1 MIYIVGIILI
11 PIYMKSL
18 KNLSILIVSLV
29 LFCSFSLKDSPSYV
43 GKWKGEDKGD
53 IGYLTL
59 TKDGYALF
67 EFEGQILG
75 GKSFTMRGNEA
86 SMHYEVEKKE
96 NYYHIDFIIK
106 QLKDDETLG
115 TLEGI
120 FKMNSESQMVL
131 AVGFDGSPRPTN
143 FESDAITLNKID

>member
-1 MIYIVGIILI
+1 MIYLVGIILI

-18 KNLSILIVSLV
+18 KNLSLLIVSLV
-29 LFCSFSLKDSPSYV
+29 LFCSFSIKDSPSYV
-43 GKWKGEDKGD
+43 GKWKGRDKGD

-67 EFEGQILG
+67 EFDGQIMG
-75 GKSFTMRGNEA
+75 GKSFTRDGTEA

-96 NYYHIDFIIK
+96 NYYHIDFIVK
-106 QLKDDETLG
+106 KVEDKETLG

-131 AVGFDGSPRPTN
+131 ALGFDGSARPTN
-143 FESDAITLNKID
+143 FETDQITLNKID